1 MIQNFLYHVP
11 TKVYFGR
18 GAASHVKEEAAPFGR
33 VLFVYGK
40 GSIHRSGLYGRLM
53 ADLKSA
59 GVPVWELGGIGGNPE
74 IAAVR
79 EGTALARAHDIRC
92 VLAAGGG
99 SVMDTGKMIAAAAVS
114 DEDPWTLISR
124 RIPVESALPVLA
136 VTTAAATGSEMNGSA
151 VITNPETAEKFG
163 YSSEKIRPYAAF
175 LDPENTYTVPAYQT
189 ACGSADIMSHIM
201 EDYFHKGEG
210 FAMADAFMEG
220 MLLSVIRNAPLA
232 MKEPC
237 NYDARAELMWDA
249 VWAINDFTSCGAPV
263 PWSCHGMEHELSARF
278 GIVHGHGLAIL
289 TPRWMRYI
297 LGDAAAPRLA
307 RFARNVFGSVE
318 TDDREAAEEG
328 IERLSDFFFRTLGL
342 ASRLRDLPVKREDF
356 PLMAERAVAWKGKN
370 GVIPGFAPLTA
381 KDVEAIY
388 EMSW

>member
-18 GAASHVKEEAAPFGR
+18 GAAGHVKEEAAPFGR

-40 GSIHRSGLYGRLM
+40 GSIHRSGLYDRLM
-53 ADLKSA
+53 AGFRAA
-59 GVPVWELGGIGGNPE
+59 GLSVWELGGIGGNPE
-74 IAAVR
+74 IEAVR
-79 EGTALARAHDIRC
+79 EGTALAKAHGISC
-92 VLAAGGG
+92 IVAAGGG

-114 DEDPWTLISR
+114 DEDPWTLIAR
-124 RIPVESALPVLA
+124 RIPVSRALPVLA

-220 MLLSVIRNAPLA
+220 MLRSVIGNAPLA

-297 LGDAAAPRLA
+297 LSDATAPRLA
-307 RFARNVFGSVE
+307 RFARNVFGTAE
-318 TDDREAAEEG
+318 TDDRRTAEEG
-328 IERLSDFFFRTLGL
+328 IARLSDFFFETLGL
-342 ASRLRDLPVKREDF
+342 AGRLRDLPVKREDF
-356 PLMAERAVAWKGKN
+356 QLMAERAVAWKGKN
-370 GVIPGFAPLTA
+370 GVIHGFAPLTA